1 MNKKERIGLKDYKRV
16 FWSKKGFYLDIIL
29 LFSLILGSV
38 FALKNDSVNT
48 AVQETEMKEK
58 KKTYEHMFP
67 KRVSKNDF
75 FKWEFILNDIASVYP
90 RRSAIV
96 RDILVDI
103 GDEVR
108 AWDTLAILFEPGVEW
123 ESNAKINVKSTL
135 LQTKNNLLGDVL
147 KVKSAKI
154 SEIEQKIKEK
164 ELILM
169 ETQNSFDSQI
179 NQVWEKNDDT
189 WLWTEYKVQEQV
201 LENLKKNLEN
211 ALWSYSDLINN
222 SEDNIVQK
230 KELFDKKIEEIY
242 LDIIPMVYIWSETTI
257 DYTNINTYDISFLFW
272 AKDTQTRDILITKIQ
287 NFQTQWE
294 DITLEEKYN
303 NLTDIQDLLIV
314 SLKNTPISNTTS
326 QTTISSYIW
335 EIDAF
340 YSTLVSQKE
349 LYEDAWNSL
358 SIIETSQKEKIENLE
373 EQIRKQENILALLE
387 SKSLVIESTKTL
399 QLQKIRSEITTL
411 EKSRDLL
418 IANENKNIT
427 SIKNEIQVAKANLN
441 REYISSSDYKIVSP
455 FSWVISKRNVE
466 IGQIISSNMEAF
478 RMTGVET
485 TLARITKQEVKFY
498 VPESLK
504 ENVELGKEITFFLWD
519 NENRSFT
526 GSIYRI
532 SPEIDENNFSITVQ
546 AKVDE
551 SISLP
556 NKTTLRVFFETKE
569 EIFKIPSTS
578 IYNKSERKII
588 YYKKENG
595 KLWVKD
601 VTIISDDWEYSL
613 VSWVFDETLKIV
625 TTPIFIK

>member
-1 MNKKERIGLKDYKRV
+1 MNKKEIIGLKDYKRV

-441 REYISSSDYKIVSP
+441 REYIS
-455 FSWVISKRNVE
+455 
-466 IGQIISSNMEAF
+466 
-478 RMTGVET
+478 
-485 TLARITKQEVKFY
+485 
-498 VPESLK
+498 
-504 ENVELGKEITFFLWD
+504 
-519 NENRSFT
+519 
-526 GSIYRI
+526 
-532 SPEIDENNFSITVQ
+532 
-546 AKVDE
+546 
-551 SISLP
+551 
-556 NKTTLRVFFETKE
+556 
-569 EIFKIPSTS
+569 
-578 IYNKSERKII
+578 
-588 YYKKENG
+588 
-595 KLWVKD
+595 
-601 VTIISDDWEYSL
+601 
-613 VSWVFDETLKIV
+613 
-625 TTPIFIK
+625 

>member
-1 MNKKERIGLKDYKRV
+1 M
-16 FWSKKGFYLDIIL
+16 
-29 LFSLILGSV
+29 
-38 FALKNDSVNT
+38 
-48 AVQETEMKEK
+48 
-58 KKTYEHMFP
+58 
-67 KRVSKNDF
+67 
-75 FKWEFILNDIASVYP
+75 
-90 RRSAIV
+90 
-96 RDILVDI
+96 
-103 GDEVR
+103 
-108 AWDTLAILFEPGVEW
+108 
-123 ESNAKINVKSTL
+123 KSTL

-466 IGQIISSNMEAF
+466 IGQIISSNMEDF

-551 SISLP
+551 SISIP